1 VPGQNAEREHL
12 VEHGDPAGTGEI
24 RAPGMMMRPGPGP
37 DTETGS
43 AGARYSSRCAGPGCS
58 GGTASARRLRLHQR
72 VRDRPA
78 LGDARMQRLYGG
90 ATEIMEFM
98 GRSLALSLRTGP
110 GPGRTAI
117 PVRSSD
123 AI

>member
-1 VPGQNAEREHL
+1 
-12 VEHGDPAGTGEI
+12 
-24 RAPGMMMRPGPGP
+24 
-37 DTETGS
+37 
-43 AGARYSSRCAGPGCS
+43 
-58 GGTASARRLRLHQR
+58 
-72 VRDRPA
+72 
-78 LGDARMQRLYGG
+78 MQRLYGG

-98 GRSLALSLRTGP
+98 GRSMALSLHTGP

>member
-37 DTETGS
+37 DTDTGS

-58 GGTASARRLRLHQR
+58 RGTASARRLRLHPR

-78 LGDARMQRLYGG
+78 LGMPGCSGSTAARPRSWSSWDA
-90 ATEIMEFM
+90 AW
-98 GRSLALSLRTGP
+98 A
-110 GPGRTAI
+110 
-117 PVRSSD
+117 
-123 AI
+123 